1 MSMIPFRLSRRTL
14 GIAVPLLLGVASIS
28 LVPPAIAQ
36 ETQQMMRTITVT
48 GQGTESIATTLTQV
62 QLGVEV
68 QGRTAEEVQQE
79 AARRSSAVV
88 DFLRSRN
95 VARLQTTGIN
105 LSPRYDYS
113 NGNQRIVGYTAT
125 NTVSF
130 RVPTEQ
136 AGSLLDQAVQA
147 GATRIDSVSFIADD
161 AAIATARQ
169 QAIREATQDAQTQAD
184 AALSALELSRQEVVS
199 IQINNA
205 YAPPPMPVF
214 RQNVAMADAESAP
227 TPVVGGEQEIQATV
241 TLQIRY

>member
-28 LVPPAIAQ
+28 IVPPAIAQ